1 MENNNERIFKNT
13 VFLYFRMILTMGLGL
28 LSSRYILQSLGV
40 VDFGIYNVVGSIVTM
55 FTFLNGSMA
64 ASVSRYLTFE
74 IGKNDNQ
81 RLQDVFSTSILAHW
95 VLAIIIVILSETIG
109 LWFLYNKMVIP
120 IERFNCAFWVFQIS
134 ILSTAINIISVPY
147 NSLIIAHE
155 KMSTFAF
162 ITVMDSVLKFSAAF
176 FLVYYT
182 GDKLFLYAILIMII
196 LTCDRII
203 YRIYCKRKFP
213 ETKLRFFFEKKL
225 FISMFSFA
233 GWTLNG
239 NLAIMGTTTGVNMLL
254 NTFFGPI
261 VNTARGIAMQVNGAI
276 ISFYSNF
283 QMAINPQ
290 ITKLYAQNEFHKMHE
305 LISLGTRISFYLLII
320 IGAPIFANTSFIIH
334 LWLGTVPA
342 YSVNFFRVIL
352 ITNMIGCMARPLITS
367 IHATGNIKK
376 FQLWESSILLFTLP
390 FSYIMLKLGM
400 PPITVFLVQLCIE
413 FVTQVVRIKIVLPRI
428 SYPLKK
434 YLKTTIYPIFYISII
449 ASFIIISTNYLWPN
463 ENWINF
469 IISSSIIVLL
479 LITTILLIGFSKEEL
494 TNITQFI
501 HKKKI

>member
-1 MENNNERIFKNT
+1 
-13 VFLYFRMILTMGLGL
+13 MILTMGLGL

-40 VDFGIYNVVGSIVTM
+40 IDFGIYNVVGSIVTM

-74 IGKNDNQ
+74 IGKNNTQ
-81 RLQDVFSTSILAHW
+81 RLQDVFSTSVLAHW

-120 IERFNCAFWVFQIS
+120 TERFNCAFWVFQIS
-134 ILSTAINIISVPY
+134 VLSTVINIISVPY

-162 ITVMDSVLKFSAAF
+162 ITVMDSILKFSSAF
-176 FLVYYT
+176 FLVYYR
-182 GDKLFLYAILIMII
+182 GDRLFLYAILIMAI
-196 LTCDRII
+196 LMCDRII
-203 YRIYCKRKFP
+203 YRVYCLRKFP
-213 ETKLRFFFEKKL
+213 ETKLKFFFDKQL

-290 ITKLYAQNEFHKMHE
+290 ITKLYAQNEFYQMHE

-320 IGAPIFANTSFIIH
+320 IGAPIFANAPFVIH
-334 LWLGTVPA
+334 LWLGKIPE
-342 YSVNFFRVIL
+342 YSVNFFRIIL
-352 ITNMIGCMARPLITS
+352 LTNMIGCMARPLITA

-376 FQLWESSILLFTLP
+376 FQLWESSILLCTLP
-390 FSYIMLKLGM
+390 FSYIILKLGT
-400 PPITVFLVQLCIE
+400 PPISVFLIQLGIE
-413 FVTQVVRIKIVLPRI
+413 FITQIVRIRIILPAI
-428 SYPLKK
+428 AFAFTQ
-434 YLKTTIYPIFYISII
+434 YLKTTLYPILYTSII
-449 ASFIIISTNYLWPN
+449 ASIIVITTNYFFSKD
-463 ENWINF
+463 NWINF
-469 IISSSIIVLL
+469 IISSSIIVLS
-479 LITTILLIGFSKEEL
+479 LIVVILLIGFSKKEL
-494 TNITQFI
+494 MNITKFLHI
-501 HKKKI
+501 KKYDK